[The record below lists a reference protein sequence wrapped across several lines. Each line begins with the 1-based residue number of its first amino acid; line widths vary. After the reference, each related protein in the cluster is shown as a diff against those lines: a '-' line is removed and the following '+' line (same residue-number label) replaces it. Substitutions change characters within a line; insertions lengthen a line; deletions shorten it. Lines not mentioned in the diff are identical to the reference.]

1 MSIGSVGGSCRSAGP
16 MTAGTGIVG
25 AEAFMMILDEE
36 RKRGNA
42 TTVRRVTKPDRVEGP
57 TARVQG

>member
-1 MSIGSVGGSCRSAGP
+1 